1 MAPSHRCLGAGSTVP
16 RVISGLLSLNKVCQ
30 FNAACARRN
39 GGQPSRRE
47 RASAGGPDGRV
58 AGGPDGRVDRARA
71 ELNGNPVSREK
82 KYDAITSHSMYP
94 KVGYF

>member
-1 MAPSHRCLGAGSTVP
+1 MAPSHKCLGAGSTVP
-16 RVISGLLSLNKVCQ
+16 RVKLGLS
-30 FNAACARRN
+30 
-39 GGQPSRRE
+39 
-47 RASAGGPDGRV
+47 SAGGPDGRV
-58 AGGPDGRVDRARA
+58 VGGPDGRVDRARA

>member
-1 MAPSHRCLGAGSTVP
+1 MRAELNGNPVQ
-16 RVISGLLSLNKVCQ
+16 SGGMN
-30 FNAACARRN
+30 
-39 GGQPSRRE
+39 RE
-47 RASAGGPDGRV
+47 RLYRVGFNPPRSDRTGGRR
-58 AGGPDGRVDRARA
+58 ADRARG